1 MESKI
6 FDYDQK
12 NGFVNCAN
20 PSSAIN
26 NSEILYLNEV
36 KKLNVDAVLFRRF
49 YNDNDTVPYRS
60 EPSVCIFQKD
70 DNFFN
75 SQQHIKLHAA
85 LWSAAK
91 NEVYIIISPTR
102 IDIINSRRPAE
113 LVDKCELSIENLIL
127 ASGEVIEDINSQLFS
142 ASVFGNGS
150 FWEQS
155 EFENKLDERNSPYI
169 FLLDYL
175 MTVRKI
181 FLTNNSIPLSAET
194 IDKLL
199 VTCILIKFL
208 EEIKDDKGKHTLR
221 SLYSKYNVEN
231 FAEIIDKGFII
242 QILNDLTNEFNGKI
256 FDKFSDNEK
265 TTIEKTNLSLLANF
279 LKANIDIKS
288 GQLFLWEQYS
298 FKHLPAEIISAIY
311 ENFIQAEALRKTG
324 DNEKG
329 VVYTPIHLVNLLI
342 DEVMPLNKPH
352 MFLSEKFKVLDPS
365 CGSGVFLVAAYKRLL
380 QWWAINNSTNNIIT
394 YPDSKKAQKILE
406 DNIYG
411 VDVKNTATFVT
422 VFGLTT
428 ALLDKLTP
436 QEIWNN
442 LEFKDLNQINIQ
454 NRNFFEW
461 AIKAKENLMP
471 FDLVIGNPPFNVE
484 TGKNKSEVINSSLLR
499 QLDFKHKVIP
509 NNNFALHFFE
519 ASMVLAKKVCLIIP
533 STVLLYNRPAQIYRN
548 KLFTNYTVEKIYD
561 FTHLRE
567 VLFTKKNNQAY
578 ENQKK
583 MGRTPVVALIV
594 NNIPSDFRSIEHIV
608 VKRTTAVEKKLRFEI
623 DYYDKHQVMWDWA
636 IDENK
641 SFIWKTNL
649 LGGGRLFHL
658 IYRLSLLPNLKDFIS
673 IKKDNN
679 SEWIYSSGYKIGG
692 KSTKKTPANF
702 LHLKTTIDTKKK
714 FDKVTNTFST
724 TIENNFEFEASR
736 KEVLYTPPLLV
747 ISEVLGTDMIPMQ
760 IFNSYQ
766 PFNISFVGI
775 HAPLDG
781 VNDLR
786 EIYHRLYEDNYLYRI
801 CKMYMLLTSSKLLI
815 HKETAFVKEDLDK
828 IPFPED
834 EKLLELS
841 NDEKIIQHDV
851 LNHYIH
857 LGKSINLR
865 SAGNIFVKDVSAG
878 NLKSF
883 GETFCS
889 ALNRVYANNE
899 KSWQAGNPF
908 DNGLFTIFPFGFGE
922 NNNFSLTINTLSDN
936 IIKELISE
944 KLSNSG
950 AIFRRVIRIY
960 KHTNGFDCIIFIK
973 PNKMRYWLNSIALRD
988 VDDTFNDFKQA
999 GY

>member
-6 FDYDQK
+6 FDYNEK
-12 NGFVNCAN
+12 NGLVYCTN

-26 NSEILYLNEV
+26 NSEILYVNEV
-36 KKLNVDAVLFRRF
+36 KKLDATKVLFRRF
-49 YNDNDTVPYRS
+49 YNSEEDIPFRS
-60 EPSVCIFQKD
+60 EPSVCIFEKD

-75 SQQHIKLHAA
+75 SQEHIKLHAA

-91 NEVYIIISPTR
+91 NEVYIILTPTR

-113 LVDKCELSIENLIL
+113 LINTGELSIVNLIL
-127 ASGEVIEDINSQLFS
+127 ASSSAVEEINANLFS
-142 ASVFGNGS
+142 ASVFGNGA
-150 FWEQS
+150 FWEQP
-155 EFENKLDERNSPYI
+155 EFESKLDEKNSPYI

-175 MTVRKI
+175 MTVRKV
-181 FLTNNSIPLSAET
+181 FLTDNSIPLEPET

-221 SLYSKYNVEN
+221 SLYNKYSVEN
-231 FAEIIDKGFII
+231 FAEVIEKGFVIT
-242 QILNDLTNEFNGKI
+242 ILNDLANEFNGKI
-256 FDKFSDNEK
+256 FDKFSELEK
-265 TTIEKTNLSLLANF
+265 TTIGQTDLGLLANF
-279 LKANIDIKS
+279 LRANIDIKS

-311 ENFIQAEALRKTG
+311 ENFIQAEALRQTG

-342 DEVMPLNKPH
+342 DEVMPLNKPEL
-352 MFLSEKFKVLDPS
+352 FLSENFKVLDPS

-380 QWWAINNSTNNIIT
+380 QWWAINNSTDGVIK
-394 YPDSKKAQKILE
+394 YPGSKAAQKILE

-411 VDVKNTATFVT
+411 VDVKRTATFVT

-442 LEFKDLNQINIQ
+442 LQFKDLNQTNIQ
-454 NRNFFEW
+454 NNNFFEW
-461 AIKAKENLMP
+461 ALEAKINSLE

-484 TGKNKSEVINSSLLR
+484 AGKNKTEVLNSSLLAK
-499 QLDFKHKVIP
+499 LDFKHKVIP

-519 ASMVLAKKVCLIIP
+519 ASMVLSKKVCLIIP
-533 STVLLYNRPAQIYRN
+533 STVLLYNRPAQSYRN
-548 KLFTNYTVEKIYD
+548 KLFTNFTVEKIYD

-567 VLFTKKNNQAY
+567 VLFTKKNNQVY

-594 NNIPSDFRSIEHIV
+594 SNKPSDFKNIEHIV

-623 DYYDKHQVMWDWA
+623 DYYDKHQVNWDWA
-636 IDENK
+636 VDDTK

-658 IYRLSLLPNLKDFIS
+658 IYRLSLLPTLKDFIV
-673 IKKDNN
+673 KKKEEN
-679 SEWIYSSGYKIGG
+679 SDWIYSSGYKVGG
-692 KSTKKTPANF
+692 KSTKKFPADY

-714 FDKVTNTFST
+714 FSTANHEFTT
-724 TIENNFEFEASR
+724 TIEDNVEFEAPR
-736 KEVLYTPPLLV
+736 KENLYKPPVLI

-760 IFNSYQ
+760 IFETYQ
-766 PFNISFVGI
+766 PFNISFIGI
-775 HAPLDG
+775 HAPASESIELKK
-781 VNDLR
+781 
-786 EIYHRLYEDNYLYRI
+786 IYNRLYEDKYLYKI
-801 CKMYMLLTSSKLLI
+801 CRMYMLLTSSKLLI
-815 HKETAFVKEDLDK
+815 HKETAFVKEDFDRIPYPENKELLD
-828 IPFPED
+828 
-834 EKLLELS
+834 LS
-841 NDEKIIQHDV
+841 DTEKIVQSDI
-851 LNHYIH
+851 LNYYIH

-865 SAGNIFVKDVSAG
+865 SAGNIFVKEVLASH
-878 NLKSF
+878 LESF
-883 GETFCS
+883 SVTFCS
-889 ALNRVYANNE
+889 ALNNVYAKSG
-899 KSWQAGNPF
+899 KSWQAGNSF
-908 DNGLFTIFPFGFGE
+908 NSGLFTIYPFGFGTDDS
-922 NNNFSLTINTLSDN
+922 FSLGINNLSDSAV
-936 IIKELISE
+936 KELIEE

-950 AIFRRVIRIY
+950 AIYRRVIRIY
-960 KHTNGFDCIIFIK
+960 KHINGFDCVILIK
-973 PNKMRYWLNSIALRD
+973 PNRQRYWLNSIALRD
-988 VDDTFNDFKQA
+988 ADDTFKDFKQA